1 MVKDKLSIDI
11 NAIIGHDS
19 TCERKNFQDL
29 KVGDVVYGMFMGCAV
44 TTYEITNIRVIKYP
58 QGDKYVLTCSYTSN
72 SSDNVKTRIFSGFE
86 GDSCISVD
94 SVGNTMALYANKKD
108 VLVVLQETIKF
119 ATQAI
124 KSLTEGE

>member
-19 TCERKNFQDL
+19 ACERKKFQDL
-29 KVGDVVYGMFMGCAV
+29 KVGDVVYGMWSGCAV

-72 SSDNVKTRIFSGFE
+72 SSDNVKIGIFSVW

-94 SVGNTMALYANKKD
+94 SIDNTMALYVNKKD